1 MGDEASERNS
11 FLVLYCKMDILR
23 KRLLNSFQNF
33 AGALDADISR
43 QPRCVWSVW
52 LIPALL
58 FAAAAFASCRIP
70 STISAGPDTLL
81 RGCRS
86 RSCPFHAAPSDPAL
100 LHGRNRFTKRLYCS
114 LQRIFRPSSDDD
126 CLPSYPVYP
135 AGTEPSCKM
144 GSYQQGNP
152 LSPGIQRKP
161 GAKYSFF
168 LRKKDFI
175 PPRKALASGSFIG
188 VY

>member
-1 MGDEASERNS
+1 MKLQNAIPSWCSIEKGYSSKAASQTPSRIFRSPGCRYFPSAPVCLECVADPRPPFCGSS
-11 FLVLYCKMDILR
+11 FCFLPD
-23 KRLLNSFQNF
+23 
-33 AGALDADISR
+33 
-43 QPRCVWSVW
+43 
-52 LIPALL
+52 
-58 FAAAAFASCRIP
+58 P

-135 AGTEPSCKM
+135 AETEPSCKM
-144 GSYQQGNP
+144 GPYQQGNP
-152 LSPGIQRKP
+152 LSPGFQRKP